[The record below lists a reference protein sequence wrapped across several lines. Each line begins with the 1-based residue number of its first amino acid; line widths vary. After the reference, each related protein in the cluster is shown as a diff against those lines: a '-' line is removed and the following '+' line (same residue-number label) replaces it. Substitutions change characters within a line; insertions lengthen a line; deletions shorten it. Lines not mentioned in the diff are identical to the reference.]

1 MGTSISHASPR
12 TANWRAVG
20 AIYESEAIPADRAAR
35 ELWRAAT
42 NQSVGNLAVDLS
54 HPVVATCA
62 QIVRDVPSRAD
73 AVARVRQTLALSGV
87 ASLATDIAQ
96 RAAVSC
102 FAAPGDRVGAFVQSL
117 VGEATNYLVSR
128 DLPGHIGRSSRLGT
142 VPDAM
147 SFKAQV
153 LDHARQT
160 AQSVPRPPGV
170 EVSPASWKSYI
181 TTVVGRLEGRG

>member
-20 AIYESEAIPADRAAR
+20 AIYESEMIPADRASQ

-42 NQSVGNLAVDLS
+42 NQPAGNLGADLG

-62 QIVRDVPSRAD
+62 QIVRDIPSRAD
-73 AVARVRQTLALSGV
+73 AIARVRQTLAMSGV

-128 DLPGHIGRSSRLGT
+128 DLPGHVGRSNRIAT
-142 VPDAM
+142 VSDAM

-153 LDHARQT
+153 LDHARQM
-160 AQSVPRPPGV
+160 AQSVLRPPGV
-170 EVSPASWKSYI
+170 EASPSSWKSYI
-181 TTVVGRLEGRG
+181 TTVVGRLEGRE

>member
-20 AIYESEAIPADRAAR
+20 AIYASEAIPVDRATQ

-42 NQSVGNLAVDLS
+42 NQPVGDLGVDLG
-54 HPVVATCA
+54 HPIVAACA

-102 FAAPGDRVGAFVQSL
+102 FATPGDRVGAFVQSL

-128 DLPGHIGRSSRLGT
+128 DLPGYIGTSSRLGT

-147 SFKAQV
+147 SFKAQI

-160 AQSVPRPPGV
+160 VQSVPRPPGV
-170 EVSPASWKSYI
+170 EASPPSWMSYI
-181 TTVVGRLEGRG
+181 TTVIGRLEGKG